1 MSRES
6 RVRLFLFIGVALV
19 SAILTEPAK
28 SQTVIADCVSEFSG
42 VQGNNNW
49 YYGYYQGTFNSPGFR
64 LMEVYDPDLMNWFV
78 ENGRYWTRLWTTG
91 AHPNAE
97 TSSFDREEVEQWA
110 VRRWV
115 SEVDGKVTIS
125 VTLAKWQMEAGDGVT
140 GHIFIDGVSVWDEHI
155 AYNDTEGVQHAISV
169 EVTTGSTVD
178 FVLEPGETDWEDGS
192 HFYATIVVPEVTG
205 SDFDP
210 GIHGFTFPNWPLL
223 QMPPQPLIPDAIE
236 DSDWGAHCL
245 GVSYAALH
253 YYYCDAPI
261 PYTGETP
268 PDPLRLDPGER
279 ETLRIIETYQKFF
292 LPGYLEELALLFTS
306 SWDTH
311 ELLRNQLDA
320 AKRRISTRG
329 STVLLLLGRRLP
341 EREGSH
347 VVVAYR
353 IEEDVHETRIYI
365 YNPNYKRSYYQGG
378 EEIIHLPEDGLGMLR
393 LAYKPDQFGERY
405 TAFTCLSPF
414 MELPPDLINTLDDF
428 FTTPEASD
436 AISSSEQNLHF
447 FDLDAEAKNLIA
459 YLYRQRSDLDLVVES
474 PSSVR
479 FDPSSAATNPNV
491 QYREEDYYE
500 YYVISDPE
508 PGKWILEVTG
518 VEVPIEVEDYSVG
531 MKAQFGSGDGDY
543 QLDHK

>member
-1 MSRES
+1 MSQETRATLS
-6 RVRLFLFIGVALV
+6 LFIGVV
-19 SAILTEPAK
+19 FGFAILTGPAK
-28 SQTVIADCVSEFSG
+28 SQTLITDCVSEFSR

-49 YYGYYQGTFNSPGFR
+49 YYGYYEGTFNSSGFR
-64 LMEVYDPDLMNWFV
+64 LMEAYDRDLMSWFV
-78 ENGRYWTRLWTTG
+78 ENGRYWTRLWPTG

-97 TSSFDREEVEQWA
+97 TSSYDRQEVEQWA
-110 VRRWV
+110 VRRWISDV
-115 SEVDGKVTIS
+115 NGKVTIN
-125 VTLAKWQMEAGDGVT
+125 VTLAKWQTEAGDGVT

-155 AYNDTEGVQHAISV
+155 AYDDTQGVHYAVSA
-169 EVTTGSTVD
+169 ELTTGSTVD
-178 FVLEPGETDWEDGS
+178 FALEPGETDWADGS
-192 HFYATIVVPEVTG
+192 DFYATIVVPEVTG

-210 GIHGFTFPNWPLL
+210 AVHAFTFPDWPLL
-223 QMPPQPLIPDAIE
+223 QKPPQRLIPDAIE
-236 DSDWGAHCL
+236 DSEWGAHCL

-268 PDPLRLDPGER
+268 PDPLRLGPGER

-292 LPGYLEELALLFTS
+292 LPGYLEELALRSTS
-306 SWDTH
+306 SSDTG

-329 STVLLLLGRRLP
+329 PTVLLLLGRRLP

-353 IEEDVHETRIYI
+353 IEEDFHETRIYV
-365 YNPNYKRSYYQGG
+365 YNPNYNRSYYQGG
-378 EEIIHLPEDGLGMLR
+378 EEIVHLAEDGSGMLR
-393 LAYKPDQFGERY
+393 LAYKSDQFGERY

-436 AISSSEQNLHF
+436 VISSSERNLHF
-447 FDLDAEAKNLIA
+447 FDLDAEPENLIA

-474 PSSVR
+474 PGSVR
-479 FDPSSAATNPNV
+479 FDPSSAATDSSV

-500 YYVISDPE
+500 YYIISDPE

-518 VEVPIEVEDYSVG
+518 AEVPIEVEDYSVG
-531 MKAQFGSGDGDY
+531 MKAQFGSGDADS
-543 QLDHK
+543 QIDHK